1 MNPIPPPVQPTPQP
15 ITQPVM
21 EYLTHVVKLR
31 EGSVFIMPKVDLTEL
46 NEALNAHALQ
56 GWRLASSF
64 VASEAANAAYSV
76 VLIFE
81 RPRGA

>member
-1 MNPIPPPVQPTPQP
+1 MNPVPPPIQLAA
-15 ITQPVM
+15 QPVM
-21 EYLTHVVKLR
+21 EYVTHVVKLR
-31 EGSVFIMPKVDLTEL
+31 EGTVFIMPKVDLTEL
-46 NEALNAHALQ
+46 NETLNAYALQ

-81 RPRGA
+81 RPRVA

>member
-1 MNPIPPPVQPTPQP
+1 
-15 ITQPVM
+15 M
-21 EYLTHVVKLR
+21 EHLTHVVKLR
-31 EGSVFIMPKVDLTEL
+31 EGTVFIMPKVDLTEL

-64 VASEAANAAYSV
+64 VASEAMNAAYAV

-81 RPRGA
+81 RPKGA